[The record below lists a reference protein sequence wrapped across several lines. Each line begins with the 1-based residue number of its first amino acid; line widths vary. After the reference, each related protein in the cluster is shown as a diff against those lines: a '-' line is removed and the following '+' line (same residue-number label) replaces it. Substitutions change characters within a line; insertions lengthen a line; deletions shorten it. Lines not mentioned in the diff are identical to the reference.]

1 MVTCW
6 GWVWAGQVCL
16 SCNVP
21 PYYWSFGRINGEEL
35 HFCPQGRWW
44 CVCKHQTLDRM
55 DRLQGPK
62 ASVSR
67 KHSMENGADEKSN
80 SQKPWKRVAVRLLPT
95 IHVWVCVHI
104 ISKDVRE
111 CFVSQANIKSFR
123 VLNNEDV
130 MMGVLSYLCQVEP
143 MDLPGLKLLPHN
155 NNNLSSSAIIGEVND
170 GKTMHCLWE
179 SVHGKPCDINDSV
192 DCG

>member
-1 MVTCW
+1 M
-6 GWVWAGQVCL
+6 
-16 SCNVP
+16 
-21 PYYWSFGRINGEEL
+21 
-35 HFCPQGRWW
+35 
-44 CVCKHQTLDRM
+44 
-55 DRLQGPK
+55 
-62 ASVSR
+62 
-67 KHSMENGADEKSN
+67 
-80 SQKPWKRVAVRLLPT
+80 
-95 IHVWVCVHI
+95 
-104 ISKDVRE
+104 
-111 CFVSQANIKSFR
+111 SQANIKSFR

-192 DCG
+192 DCGQHVAKDCSSCPQGNGAEQDLARPPLRTHQTGRGQTGGQPRSLGIYRTFPVSLLLSLFLSSAVGPGWLRRSCCCC

>member
-1 MVTCW
+1 M
-6 GWVWAGQVCL
+6 
-16 SCNVP
+16 
-21 PYYWSFGRINGEEL
+21 
-35 HFCPQGRWW
+35 
-44 CVCKHQTLDRM
+44 
-55 DRLQGPK
+55 
-62 ASVSR
+62 
-67 KHSMENGADEKSN
+67 
-80 SQKPWKRVAVRLLPT
+80 
-95 IHVWVCVHI
+95 
-104 ISKDVRE
+104 
-111 CFVSQANIKSFR
+111 SQANIKSFR

-192 DCG
+192 DCGQHVAKDCSSCPQGNGAEQDRCCGRTRLEGGRQAGNLDRSGFTAHFRFHSSFTLLELRGWSRMVASLLLLLLS